1 MSLEDGNI
9 PWKKKNNVFG
19 AVLHVIYI
27 YIYIYIW
34 EYNPNMIRALE
45 QDEDMYNQERKDAVD
60 SLERLKSV

>member
-1 MSLEDGNI
+1 ML
-9 PWKKKNNVFG
+9 
-19 AVLHVIYI
+19 

-45 QDEDMYNQERKDAVD
+45 QDEDMYNQERNDAVY